1 MPTPITLSQKKRML
15 LYLERFDKYISA
27 WEVPFGVSQDGIG
40 EALGIL
46 INNVSRTLSA
56 MKEEG
61 IVFSRL
67 AHVRGIV
74 RRRRVYFLTNKGREE
89 ANNLKSR
96 LDATMIP
103 YGDSSGQAQELTLSR
118 VRDIV
123 SKEIHRTVIVFDIVE
138 FLRDRDVVSP
148 RELSNYIKQR
158 ITTPT
163 DLEAIPK
170 KFVHHISAMPS
181 IPYFVG
187 RIKELN
193 ELREWMNSTKRPIL
207 VIQGIAGIGKSA
219 LAAKLANEYKEHKNL
234 FWYRFHEWNT
244 LRNLADDLSKFLS
257 QSGRKHLATKM
268 RGNKSID
275 ITDFGNLFIEEIQG
289 FNALLFFDDTQK
301 ANSQMLSFL
310 SFVVERWSNPADLG
324 LVIMSRELG
333 KFYDSRD
340 VIVNK
345 AIKEITLTGLD
356 EDETRTLLGQEL
368 AARSEEIYGLTKGHP
383 LFLELLI
390 SSGKMEFTHDI
401 NAFLEHE
408 ILSRLDTNEKQVL
421 EKLCVFRYP
430 APIPQILEEGM
441 EYVLVSSLSKKGLV
455 DETQENLI
463 ESHEMIKDFI
473 YNHLP
478 LEKAQALHGKASDY
492 YLELER
498 TKGEGGIEALYHLQR
513 AGLWKK
519 AVDLAIEIY
528 PLLEDLGLPEVK
540 EMFSAFRTDALSKSD
555 SAELCFL
562 KGEIFSYYD
571 EWYEALENYSE
582 CLRLREATGAEPETL
597 AKIHNRIGEV
607 QRYIR
612 RWEETIDSHSKALSL
627 FEKAGDQ
634 RGLAREHLNLGIVYK
649 EMRNFPKAKEHYD
662 ESKNIL
668 TNLNDK
674 KGLAVVYNNLGM
686 LKLKMGKFGKAKE
699 FFDLGLR
706 YANEENDTL
715 SQAITIQN
723 LGELSLV
730 KEVFEDAIKYFQQSQ
745 KMFYNQGQVKEAQE
759 LALRLGDVY
768 IEIDEPNEAIEA
780 FKRGLDLESLEGL
793 EPLKKRKIFRTK
805 SISPAQTVSKTS
817 ARLHSRLAT
826 VYRELQMWRDC
837 DSERLLALNNLERLG
852 NPDDIALELMEQALD
867 YEDSKKYEKAVGS
880 LQKGLEL
887 IRRVGDNKGL
897 VAFNLN
903 LGRIFEKKGNIKN
916 AIKYSKDALSVTE
929 AIQDW
934 IGTTKA
940 CEMLVDLSKKEGD
953 EEEKKKYSK
962 KLKDIKRKLGAR

>member
-1 MPTPITLSQKKRML
+1 ML

-61 IVFSRL
+61 LVFSRL

-74 RRRRVYFLTNKGREE
+74 RRRRVYFLTNEGREE
-89 ANNLKSR
+89 ANHLKSR
-96 LDATMIP
+96 LGSTMIP
-103 YGDSSGQAQELTLSR
+103 YGDSQGLPQELTLSR

-148 RELSNYIKQR
+148 GELSNYIKQR
-158 ITTPT
+158 IITPQDFET
-163 DLEAIPK
+163 IPK

-181 IPYFVG
+181 ILSFVG
-187 RIKELN
+187 RAKELN

-219 LAAKLANEYKEHKNL
+219 LAAKLADEYKEHKNL
-234 FWYRFHEWNT
+234 FWFRFHEWNT

-257 QSGRKHLATKM
+257 QSGRKHLATRM

-275 ITDFGNLFIEEIQG
+275 ITDFGNLFIDEIQG
-289 FNALLFFDDTQK
+289 LNALLFFDDTQK
-301 ANSQMLSFL
+301 ADSQMLSLL
-310 SFVVERWSNPADLG
+310 SFVVERWSNPADVG
-324 LVIMSRELG
+324 VIVLSRELG

-340 VIVNK
+340 VVVSK

-356 EDETRTLLGQEL
+356 EDETRTLLGREL
-368 AARSEEIYGLTKGHP
+368 AARSEEIYSLTKGHP
-383 LFLELLI
+383 LFLEILI

-430 APIPQILEEGM
+430 APIPQILEERM
-441 EYVLVSSLSKKGLV
+441 EYGLVSSLSKKGLV

-478 LEKAQALHGKASDY
+478 LEKAQALHGKAADY

-498 TKGEGGIEALYHLQR
+498 TKGEGGIEALYHLQK

-519 AVDLAIEIY
+519 AVGLAMEIY
-528 PLLEDLGLPEVK
+528 PSLEELGLQEVK
-540 EMFSAFRTDALSKSD
+540 EMFSAFRTDTLSDSD
-555 SAELCFL
+555 SADLSFL

-571 EWYEALENYSE
+571 EWYEALENYGE
-582 CLRLREATGAEPETL
+582 CLRLKEAMDAEPETM

-607 QRYIR
+607 LRYIR

-649 EMRNFPKAKEHYD
+649 EMRNFQKAKEHY
-662 ESKNIL
+662 EKSKNIL
-668 TNLNDK
+668 SNLKDK
-674 KGLAVVYNNLGM
+674 KGLAAVHNNLGM
-686 LKLKMGKFGKAKE
+686 LNLKMGKFGKAKMC
-699 FFDLGLR
+699 FDLGLK
-706 YANEENDTL
+706 YANEENDIL
-715 SQAITIQN
+715 SQAITVQN

-730 KEVFEDAIKYFQQSQ
+730 KEVFEEAIKYFQQSQ
-745 KMFYNQGQVKEAQE
+745 EMFYNQGQVKEAQE

-768 IEIDEPNEAIEA
+768 IEIDEPNEAIKA

-793 EPLKKRKIFRTK
+793 EPIKKRKIFRSKT
-805 SISPAQTVSKTS
+805 ISPVQTVSKTS

-826 VYRELQMWRDC
+826 VYRELQMWGDC
-837 DSERLLALNNLERLG
+837 DSERLLALHNLDRLG
-852 NPDDIALELMEQALD
+852 NPSDIALEMMEQALD

-880 LQKGLEL
+880 LQKGLGI
-887 IRRVGDNKGL
+887 IRRGGDNKGL

-903 LGRIFEKKGNIKN
+903 LGRIFQKKGDIEN
-916 AIKYSKDALSVTE
+916 ALKSSKDALSESE

-934 IGTTKA
+934 VGANKA
-940 CEMLVDLSKKEGD
+940 CDILLELSKKIRD
-953 EEEKKKYSK
+953 EEGKKHYNL
-962 KLKDIKRKLGAR
+962 KLKEIKRKLGEK